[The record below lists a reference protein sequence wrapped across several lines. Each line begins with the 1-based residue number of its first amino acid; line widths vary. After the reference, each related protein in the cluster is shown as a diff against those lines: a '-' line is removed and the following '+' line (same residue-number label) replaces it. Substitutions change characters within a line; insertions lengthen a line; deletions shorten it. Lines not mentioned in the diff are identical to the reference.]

1 MPLIIQGVRSILRE
15 TPAVTKRYQ
24 KTIRFSR
31 SKRRRVEAEF
41 TGAEVTS
48 NGGAMLLAEAD
59 RRMGLT
65 QAAADAIGD
74 DRRKGS
80 VVHATRDIIR
90 QRTYGLILGHEDL
103 NDHERLRLDPA
114 LQAAVMRDGA
124 MASPST
130 LCRFEG
136 KSDRWEALKL
146 HGVLLDQFVKAHPT
160 PPKRIVLDFDATD
173 IALHG
178 MQEGRHWHGHY
189 RAYCYLP
196 LYVFSG
202 RHLLAAVLQPS
213 DRDRGLAGG
222 GGSEAAHG
230 RAARGSGRS
239 VEVVLRGD
247 CGFCRPRILR
257 WCEKAGVG
265 YVIGLPSNSRLA
277 ALAAPVAGAA
287 AALHRLDGGKQRLRE
302 AELPDD
308 EPSVRLFDHFMYA
321 AGTWPRERRVVVKAE
336 HTELGPNTRF
346 VVTSLDMDDDPQGL
360 YDGMYCERGEMENR
374 IKDQQLG
381 LFADRASS
389 SAFHANQFRLLL
401 SALAFV
407 LLEGMR
413 RMALHATDL
422 ARASPQTIRLT
433 LLKVGAVVV
442 SNTRR
447 VRLLMSRSHPD
458 QALFRQVAAALVPQP
473 P

>member
-1 MPLIIQGVRSILRE
+1 MPLIIQGVSSILRE
-15 TPAVTKRYQ
+15 APAVTKRYQ
-24 KTIRFSR
+24 NAIRFSR

-41 TGAEVTS
+41 TGAEVTD

-65 QAAADAIGD
+65 QAAAEAVGD

-90 QRTYGLILGHEDL
+90 QRVYGLILGHEDL
-103 NDHERLRLDPA
+103 NDHKRLRLDPA

-136 KSDRWEALKL
+136 RSGPWEALRL
-146 HGVLLDQFVKAHPT
+146 HEVLFEQFVKAHPA
-160 PPKRIVLDFDATD
+160 PPERIVLDFDATD
-173 IALHG
+173 VALHG
-178 MQEGRHWHGHY
+178 MQEGRHYHGHY

-213 DRDRGLAGG
+213 DRDAAWRAGAVLKLLV
-222 GGSEAAHG
+222 EALRREWPG
-230 RAARGSGRS
+230 
-239 VEVVLRGD
+239 VEVILRGD

-265 YVIGLPSNSRLA
+265 YVLGLPSNSRLA
-277 ALAAPVAGAA
+277 ALAAPLAA
-287 AALHRLDGGKQRLRE
+287 AAKALHGRDGSKQRLFG
-302 AELPDD
+302 D
-308 EPSVRLFDHFMYA
+308 FTYA

-336 HTELGPNTRF
+336 HTELGANTRF
-346 VVTSLDMDDDPQGL
+346 VVTNLDMADDPQGL

-381 LFADRASS
+381 LFADRASA
-389 SAFHANQFRLLL
+389 SAFHANQLRLLL

-413 RMALHATDL
+413 RMALNATDL
-422 ARASPQTIRLT
+422 AKASPQTIRLT

-458 QALFRQVAAALVPQP
+458 QALFRRVAESLAPQP

>member
-1 MPLIIQGVRSILRE
+1 MPLIIQGVRAILRE
-15 TPAVTKRYQ
+15 APAVTKRYQ
-24 KTIRFSR
+24 KAIRFSR
-31 SKRRRVEAEF
+31 SKKRRVEAEF

-74 DRRKGS
+74 DRRRGS
-80 VVHATRDIIR
+80 VVHAARDIIR
-90 QRTYGLILGHEDL
+90 QRTYGLILGREDL
-103 NDHERLRLDPA
+103 NDHKRLRLDPA
-114 LQAAVMRDGA
+114 LQAAVMRDGEL
-124 MASPST
+124 ASPST

-136 KSDRWEALKL
+136 KSGPWEALRL
-146 HGVLLDQFVKAHPT
+146 HEVLFEQFVKAHPE
-160 PPKRIVLDFDATD
+160 PPERIVLDFDATD
-173 IALHG
+173 IELHG
-178 MQEGRHWHGHY
+178 MQEGRHCHGHY
-189 RAYCYLP
+189 RAYCHLP

-202 RHLLAAVLQPS
+202 RHLLAAVLQPG
-213 DRDRGLAGG
+213 DRD
-222 GGSEAAHG
+222 AAWREG
-230 RAARGSGRS
+230 AVLKLLVDALRAEWPG
-239 VEVVLRGD
+239 VEVVLRAD

-257 WCEKAGVG
+257 CEECEKANVG
-265 YVIGLPSNSRLA
+265 YVLGLPSNSRLA
-277 ALAAPVAGAA
+277 ALAAPIAA
-287 AALHRLDGGKQRLRE
+287 AAEALHRLDGGKQRLFHDF
-302 AELPDD
+302 A
-308 EPSVRLFDHFMYA
+308 YA

-336 HTELGPNTRF
+336 HTELGANTRF
-346 VVTSLDMDDDPQGL
+346 VVTNLDMADDSQGL
-360 YDGMYCERGEMENR
+360 CDGMYCERGEMENR

-413 RMALHATDL
+413 RMALNATDL

-458 QALFRQVAAALVPQP
+458 RALFRRVAESLVPQP

>member
-1 MPLIIQGVRSILRE
+1 M
-15 TPAVTKRYQ
+15 AKRYQ
-24 KTIRFSR
+24 KTVRFSR
-31 SKRRRVEAEF
+31 SKGRRVEAEF

-65 QAAADAIGD
+65 RAAADAIGD
-74 DRRKGS
+74 DRRRRS
-80 VVHATRDIIR
+80 VVHSALGILR
-90 QRTYGLILGHEDL
+90 QRIYGLILGHEDL
-103 NDHERLRLDPA
+103 NDHKRLRLDPA
-114 LQAAVMRDGA
+114 LQAAAMRDGE

-130 LCRFEG
+130 LCRFERR
-136 KSDRWEALKL
+136 SSPAEAMAL
-146 HGVLLDQFVKAHPT
+146 HEVLLEQFVAAHPV
-160 PPKRIVLDFDATD
+160 PPGRIVLDFDATD
-173 IALHG
+173 VELHG

-189 RAYCYLP
+189 RSYCYLP

-213 DRDRGLAGG
+213 DRDAACRAGAVLKLLVGALRGEWPG
-222 GGSEAAHG
+222 
-230 RAARGSGRS
+230 

-247 CGFCRPRILR
+247 CGKRSFPMTNLRFACGFCRPRILR

-265 YVIGLPSNSRLA
+265 YVLGLPSNSRLA
-277 ALAAPVAGAA
+277 ALAAPVVGAA
-287 AALHRLDGGKQRLRE
+287 AALHRLGGAKQRLRE

-308 EPSVRLFDHFMYA
+308 EPSVRLFDRFMYA
-321 AGTWPRERRVVVKAE
+321 AGSWPRERQVAVKAE
-336 HTELGPNTRF
+336 HTDLGANTRF
-346 VVTSLDMDDDPQGL
+346 IVTNLDMDDDPQGL

-389 SAFHANQFRLLL
+389 SDFHANQLRLLL
-401 SALAFV
+401 SGLAYV
-407 LLEGMR
+407 LIEGMR
-413 RMALHATDL
+413 RMALNATDL

-458 QALFRQVAAALVPQP
+458 RALFRQVAASLAPQP

>member
-1 MPLIIQGVRSILRE
+1 M
-15 TPAVTKRYQ
+15 AKRYQ
-24 KTIRFSR
+24 NAIRFSR
-31 SKRRRVEAEF
+31 SKRRAVEAEF
-41 TGAEVTS
+41 TGAEVTD

-74 DRRKGS
+74 DRRRGS
-80 VVHATRDIIR
+80 VVHATRDIVR

-103 NDHERLRLDPA
+103 NDHRRLRLDPA

-130 LCRFEG
+130 LCRFER
-136 KSDRWEALKL
+136 KSTPSEALAL
-146 HGVLLDQFVKAHPT
+146 HGVLFEQFVAAHPVA
-160 PPKRIVLDFDATD
+160 PKRVVLDFDATD

-178 MQEGRHWHGHY
+178 MQEGRHYHGHY
-189 RAYCYLP
+189 RSYCYLP

-213 DRDRGLAGG
+213 DRDAAWRAG
-222 GGSEAAHG
+222 AVLRLLVDAL
-230 RAARGSGRS
+230 RAEWPD
-239 VEVVLRGD
+239 VEVILRGD

-257 WCEKAGVG
+257 WCEKADVG
-265 YVIGLPSNSRLA
+265 YVVGLPSNPRLA
-277 ALAAPVAGAA
+277 ALAAPVVAA
-287 AALHRLDGGKQRLRE
+287 AEALHRLNGDEQRLFHDF
-302 AELPDD
+302 A
-308 EPSVRLFDHFMYA
+308 YA

-336 HTELGPNTRF
+336 RTDLGANARF
-346 VVTSLDMDDDPQGL
+346 VVTNLDMADDPQGL

-389 SAFHANQFRLLL
+389 SDFHANQFRLLL

-413 RMALHATDL
+413 RMALNATDL
-422 ARASPQTIRLT
+422 AKASPRTIRLT
-433 LLKVGAVVV
+433 LLKVGAVVM

-458 QALFRQVAAALVPQP
+458 QALFRRVAAALAPQP

>member
-1 MPLIIQGVRSILRE
+1 M
-15 TPAVTKRYQ
+15 AKRYQ
-24 KTIRFSR
+24 KTVRFSR
-31 SKRRRVEAEF
+31 SKGRCVEAEF

-65 QAAADAIGD
+65 QAAADAVGD
-74 DRRKGS
+74 DRHRKS

-103 NDHERLRLDPA
+103 NDHGRLRLDPA

-130 LCRFEG
+130 LCRFER
-136 KSDRWEALKL
+136 KSTPSEAMAL
-146 HGVLLDQFVKAHPT
+146 HGVLFEQFVKAHPVA
-160 PPKRIVLDFDATD
+160 PKRVVLDFDATD

-178 MQEGRHWHGHY
+178 MQEGRHYHGHC
-189 RAYCYLP
+189 RSYCYLP

-213 DRDRGLAGG
+213 DRDAAWRAG
-222 GGSEAAHG
+222 AVLKLLVDAL
-230 RAARGSGRS
+230 RAEWPG
-239 VEVVLRGD
+239 VEVVQRGD

-257 WCEKAGVG
+257 CEECEKADVG
-265 YVIGLPSNSRLA
+265 YVLGLPSNSRLA
-277 ALAAPVAGAA
+277 ALAAPVVGAA
-287 AALHRLDGGKQRLRE
+287 AALHRLDGGKLRLRE

-308 EPSVRLFDHFMYA
+308 EPSVRLFDSFMYA
-321 AGTWPRERRVVVKAE
+321 AGAWPRERQVAVKAE
-336 HTELGPNTRF
+336 HTELGANTRF
-346 VVTSLDMDDDPQGL
+346 IVTNLDMADDPQGL
-360 YDGMYCERGEMENR
+360 CDGMYCERGEMENR

-389 SAFHANQFRLLL
+389 SGFHANQFRLLL

-413 RMALHATDL
+413 RMALNATDL

-433 LLKVGAVVV
+433 LLKVGAVVM

-447 VRLLMSRSHPD
+447 VRLLMSRSHPG
-458 QALFRQVAAALVPQP
+458 QALFRQVAASLLPQP

>member
-1 MPLIIQGVRSILRE
+1 M
-15 TPAVTKRYQ
+15 AKRYHDL
-24 KTIRFSR
+24 ICFSR
-31 SKRRRVEAEF
+31 SKGRRVEAEF

-65 QAAADAIGD
+65 RAAAEAMGD
-74 DRRKGS
+74 DRRRRS
-80 VVHATRDIIR
+80 VVHTTLDILR
-90 QRTYGLILGHEDL
+90 QRVYGLILGHEDL
-103 NDHERLRLDPA
+103 NDHGRLRLDPA

-130 LCRFEG
+130 LCRFER
-136 KSDRWEALKL
+136 KSTPSEALAL
-146 HGVLLDQFVKAHPT
+146 HGVLFEQFVKAHPE
-160 PPKRIVLDFDATD
+160 PPERIVLDFDATD
-173 IALHG
+173 ILLHG
-178 MQEGRHWHGHY
+178 MQEGRRHHGHY

-213 DRDRGLAGG
+213 DRDAAWRAGAVLKLLVDALRR
-222 GGSEAAHG
+222 EWPD
-230 RAARGSGRS
+230 

-257 WCEKAGVG
+257 CEECGKAGVG
-265 YVIGLPSNSRLA
+265 YVIGLPSNKRLA
-277 ALAAPVAGAA
+277 ALAAPVAAA
-287 AALHRLDGGKQRLRE
+287 AEALHRLDGGKQRLFHDF
-302 AELPDD
+302 A
-308 EPSVRLFDHFMYA
+308 YA
-321 AGTWPRERRVVVKAE
+321 AGTWPQERRVAVKAE
-336 HTELGPNTRF
+336 HTELGANTRF
-346 VVTSLDMDDDPQGL
+346 VVTNLDMADDPQGL

-401 SALAFV
+401 SGLAFV

-413 RMALHATDL
+413 RMALNATDL

-447 VRLLMSRSHPD
+447 VRLLMSRSHPG
-458 QALFRQVAAALVPQP
+458 QALFRRVAESLAPQP

>member
-1 MPLIIQGVRSILRE
+1 M
-15 TPAVTKRYQ
+15 TKRYQ
-24 KTIRFSR
+24 KTVRFSR
-31 SKRRRVEAEF
+31 SKGRRVEAEF

-65 QAAADAIGD
+65 QAAADAVGD
-74 DRRKGS
+74 DRRRKS

-103 NDHERLRLDPA
+103 NDHGRLRLDPA

-130 LCRFEG
+130 LCRFER
-136 KSDRWEALKL
+136 KSTPSEALAL
-146 HGVLLDQFVKAHPT
+146 HGVLFEQFVKAHPVA
-160 PPKRIVLDFDATD
+160 PKRVVLDFDATD

-178 MQEGRHWHGHY
+178 MQEGRHYHGHY
-189 RAYCYLP
+189 RSYCYLP

-213 DRDRGLAGG
+213 DRDAAWRAG
-222 GGSEAAHG
+222 AVLKLLVDAL
-230 RAARGSGRS
+230 RAEWPD
-239 VEVVLRGD
+239 VEVILRAD

-265 YVIGLPSNSRLA
+265 YVVGLPSNQRLA

-287 AALHRLDGGKQRLRE
+287 QALHRLDGDGQRLFH
-302 AELPDD
+302 D
-308 EPSVRLFDHFMYA
+308 FMYA

-336 HTELGPNTRF
+336 HTDLGANTRF
-346 VVTSLDMDDDPQGL
+346 VVTNLDLADDPQGL

-389 SAFHANQFRLLL
+389 SDFHANQLRLML
-401 SALAFV
+401 SGLAYV

-413 RMALHATDL
+413 RMALSATDL
-422 ARASPQTIRLT
+422 AKASPQTIRIT
-433 LLKVGAVVV
+433 LLKVGAVVL

-458 QALFRQVAAALVPQP
+458 QALFRRVAAFLAPQP

>member
-1 MPLIIQGVRSILRE
+1 
-15 TPAVTKRYQ
+15 
-24 KTIRFSR
+24 
-31 SKRRRVEAEF
+31 
-41 TGAEVTS
+41 
-48 NGGAMLLAEAD
+48 
-59 RRMGLT
+59 MGKFHSALT
-65 QAAADAIGD
+65 
-74 DRRKGS
+74 
-80 VVHATRDIIR
+80 HATRDIIR
-90 QRTYGLILGHEDL
+90 QRVYGLLLGHEDL
-103 NDHERLRLDPA
+103 NDHGRLRLDPA

-130 LCRFEG
+130 LCRFER
-136 KSDRWEALKL
+136 KSTPWEALKL
-146 HGVLLDQFVKAHPT
+146 HGVLFEQFVKAHPK
-160 PPKRIVLDFDATD
+160 PPRRIVLDFDATD

-189 RAYCYLP
+189 RSYCYLP

-213 DRDRGLAGG
+213 DRDAAWRAG
-222 GGSEAAHG
+222 AVLKLLVDAL
-230 RAARGSGRS
+230 RAEWPG
-239 VEVVLRGD
+239 VEVILRGD

-265 YVIGLPSNSRLA
+265 YVVGLPSNSRLA
-277 ALAAPVAGAA
+277 ALAAPAADAA
-287 AALHRLDGGKQRLRE
+287 AALHRLTGQGQRLFH
-302 AELPDD
+302 DF
-308 EPSVRLFDHFMYA
+308 SYA
-321 AGTWPRERRVVVKAE
+321 AGTWPRKRRVVVKAE
-336 HTELGPNTRF
+336 HTDLGANTRF
-346 VVTSLDMDDDPQGL
+346 VVTSLEMADDPQGL
-360 YDGMYCERGEMENR
+360 YDRMYCQRGEMENR

-389 SAFHANQFRLLL
+389 SEFNANQHRLLL
-401 SALAFV
+401 SGLAYA

-413 RMALHATDL
+413 RMALSATDL

-433 LLKVGAVVV
+433 LLKVGAVVM

-458 QALFRQVAAALVPQP
+458 QALFRQVAASLAPQP

>member
-1 MPLIIQGVRSILRE
+1 M
-15 TPAVTKRYQ
+15 TKRYQ

-31 SKRRRVEAEF
+31 SKRRRVEADF

-65 QAAADAIGD
+65 QAAADAVGD
-74 DRRKGS
+74 DRRLKS

-90 QRTYGLILGHEDL
+90 QRTYGLILGYEDL
-103 NDHERLRLDPA
+103 NDHGRLRLDPA
-114 LQAAVMRDGA
+114 LQAAVMRDGEL
-124 MASPST
+124 ASPST

-136 KSDRWEALKL
+136 GSGPWEAMQL
-146 HGVLLDQFVKAHPT
+146 HGVLFEQFVAAHPK

-178 MQEGRHWHGHY
+178 MQEGRHYHGHY

-213 DRDRGLAGG
+213 DRDAAWRAGAVLKLLVDALRREWPG
-222 GGSEAAHG
+222 
-230 RAARGSGRS
+230 
-239 VEVVLRGD
+239 VEVILRGD

-265 YVIGLPSNSRLA
+265 YVLGLPSNSRLA
-277 ALAAPVAGAA
+277 ALAAPLAA
-287 AALHRLDGGKQRLRE
+287 AARALHGRDGSKQRLFG
-302 AELPDD
+302 D
-308 EPSVRLFDHFMYA
+308 FTYA

-336 HTELGPNTRF
+336 HTELGANTRF
-346 VVTSLDMDDDPQGL
+346 VVTNLDMADDPQGL

-413 RMALHATDL
+413 RMALNATDL

-458 QALFRQVAAALVPQP
+458 QALFRRVAAALAPQP